1 MKKSTH
7 RYEYHILLKILY
19 GMRSNAGLKQG
30 ELADK
35 LGVHQSFISKIESGE
50 RRLDIIELRDIC
62 QALEVDLMQVI
73 KELEKYIDETRPL
86 NL

>member
-1 MKKSTH
+1 
-7 RYEYHILLKILY
+7 
-19 GMRSNAGLKQG
+19 MRSNAGLKQG

>member
-1 MKKSTH
+1 
-7 RYEYHILLKILY
+7 
-19 GMRSNAGLKQG
+19 MRSNAGLKQG

-73 KELEKYIDETRPL
+73 KELEKYIDETRP
-86 NL
+86 